1 MRKILAVLLAAF
13 CLVLVAGCS
22 DTSAK
27 DVDLKEI
34 LGKFN
39 SDFDLSDNMKEITDV
54 NDLNKYYSIDTND
67 VVSFAAEIDTSGLD
81 EIVLV
86 QAKDAEAAARVEE
99 KLQAR
104 YDSRSKQI
112 ASYSP
117 ENYEIM
123 KKCEGKTDGNYV
135 RMILAES
142 AQEMAEVYNSYF

>member
-1 MRKILAVLLAAF
+1 MKKVVAVLLAAF
-13 CLVLVAGCS
+13 CLILVAGCS
-22 DTSAK
+22 NTSEK

-34 LGKFN
+34 LEKFN
-39 SDFDLSDNMKEITDV
+39 SDFS
-54 NDLNKYYSIDTND
+54 DLNKYYSIDTND

-104 YDSRSKQI
+104 YDSRSKEI

-123 KKCEGKTDGNYV
+123 KKCEVKTDGNYV
-135 RMILAES
+135 RMIFAES
-142 AQEMAEVYNSYF
+142 AQEMVEVYNSYF

>member
-1 MRKILAVLLAAF
+1 M
-13 CLVLVAGCS
+13 
-22 DTSAK
+22 
-27 DVDLKEI
+27 
-34 LGKFN
+34 
-39 SDFDLSDNMKEITDV
+39 
-54 NDLNKYYSIDTND
+54 NKYYSIDTND

-104 YDSRSKQI
+104 YDSRSKEI

-123 KKCEGKTDGNYV
+123 KKGYYPMTLGTHLKYTVLDPIEPKGLNVDELTLQIENLIKRELG
-135 RMILAES
+135 
-142 AQEMAEVYNSYF
+142 QEV

>member
-1 MRKILAVLLAAF
+1 MENLTAILTF
-13 CLVLVAGCS
+13 R
-22 DTSAK
+22 
-27 DVDLKEI
+27 I
-34 LGKFN
+34 
-39 SDFDLSDNMKEITDV
+39 ITDV

-104 YDSRSKQI
+104 YDSRSKEI

-123 KKCEGKTDGNYV
+123 KKCEVKTDGNYV